1 MLYPSELRA
10 HSRHYLR
17 FLRVFMMHLA
27 VLLSISCE
35 IEDSS
40 ARHLLF
46 SSPFHMFFFASRP
59 FPQATH

>member
-1 MLYPSELRA
+1 
-10 HSRHYLR
+10 
-17 FLRVFMMHLA
+17 LRVFMMHLA

-46 SSPFHMFFFASRP
+46 SSPFHMFFSPVALSHRRRTK
-59 FPQATH
+59 AMDGRS